1 MGSSLGADYYLKQ
14 TEKTRILLTNAL
26 DSICTLYTKEL
37 QIFVSQAGIQE
48 LRNEEYGL
56 FVEHAFSHKVDF

>member
-1 MGSSLGADYYLKQ
+1 M
-14 TEKTRILLTNAL
+14 
-26 DSICTLYTKEL
+26 YTKEL
-37 QIFVSQAGIQE
+37 QFFVSQAGIQE

>member
-1 MGSSLGADYYLKQ
+1 M
-14 TEKTRILLTNAL
+14 
-26 DSICTLYTKEL
+26 YTTEL
-37 QIFVSQAGIQE
+37 QFFVSQASIQE